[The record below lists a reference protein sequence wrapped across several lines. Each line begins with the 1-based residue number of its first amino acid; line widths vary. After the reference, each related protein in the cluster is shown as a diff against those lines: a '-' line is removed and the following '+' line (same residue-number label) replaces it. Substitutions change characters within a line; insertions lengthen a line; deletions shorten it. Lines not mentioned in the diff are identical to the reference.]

1 MQVNDALNLVREKF
15 TAEAQGLTEG
25 EVADKYQD
33 AFSDYPV
40 TMEVATHIFAV
51 QLIQHNM
58 AQQMQAQQQAAAQT
72 AGPAGWRSPKLIRLI
87 KLVSTT
93 FSPAACSRFA
103 LRGPVNP
110 QIVLREGSCYET
122 AYHDVAVCGVH
133 INVVGQ

>member
-58 AQQMQAQQQAAAQT
+58 AQQMQAQQQAAAQKQ
-72 AGPAGWRSPKLIRLI
+72 AEQGGEAQS
-87 KLVSTT
+87 
-93 FSPAACSRFA
+93 
-103 LRGPVNP
+103 
-110 QIVLREGSCYET
+110 
-122 AYHDVAVCGVH
+122 
-133 INVVGQ
+133 